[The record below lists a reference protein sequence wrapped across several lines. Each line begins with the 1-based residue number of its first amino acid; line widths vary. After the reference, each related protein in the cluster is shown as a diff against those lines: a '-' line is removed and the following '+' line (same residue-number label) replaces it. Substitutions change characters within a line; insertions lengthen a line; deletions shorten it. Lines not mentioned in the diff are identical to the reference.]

1 MELPPAAAAMY
12 STWWGFALQ
21 AATTLAPDGKYAY
34 SVADASAAASA
45 ISRDVGGAYAQWS
58 PIGMSQLF
66 SAARQ
71 IGHSQAALNAA
82 SPADPL
88 NADTMAAEAP
98 WSRSA
103 ADQAAMPVWQAR
115 TEVTYTDEGGVEQTG
130 IFTVQIPQVLPST
143 VGSLRAQLE
152 LRITDMLTSPPGTG
166 TPRSG
171 TLTSVGSVTLLQV

>member
-21 AATTLAPDGKYAY
+21 AATTIAPDGKYAY

-45 ISRDVGGAYAQWS
+45 ISRDVGGRYASWS

-71 IGHSQAALNAA
+71 IAHSQGALNSA
-82 SPADPL
+82 SPTDRLDPE
-88 NADTMAAEAP
+88 TMAAEAP

-103 ADQAAMPVWQAR
+103 ADQDAMQVWQAR
-115 TEVTYTDEGGVEQTG
+115 TEVTYVDEAGVEQTG
-130 IFTVQIPQVLPST
+130 IFTVQIPQVLPAT
-143 VGSLRAQLE
+143 VGSLRAQME
-152 LRITDMLTSPPGTG
+152 LRVTDMLATPPGTG

-171 TLTSVGSVTLLQV
+171 TLTAVGDITLLQV